1 MSELGGPN
9 FGVRE
14 PNDETVCRRMAWKKD
29 PVKKEPFK
37 AFRAFRGYS
46 AGLRVL

>member
-1 MSELGGPN
+1 MSELGGLN

-14 PNDETVCRRMAWKKD
+14 PNDETVCRRMAWKMD
-29 PVKKEPFK
+29 PGKKETFQ
-37 AFRAFRGYS
+37 AFRGYS